1 VSPKP
6 PSDEAPPLL
15 VDVDYTGQ
23 PDGLAVVS
31 TQPGNV
37 TGQPFA
43 DKAFRDAILDAEL
56 GLLEGADEDH
66 YGIFFRQT
74 ASERYV
80 ACMLTPGGQLQFGL
94 VNGGPPLV
102 IAGGPLPSEVPFNH
116 GVGATN
122 RVSIVSCGPMAAVI
136 LNGAVLV
143 GVSIPQEYGHG
154 ACGALLA
161 HTSSTP
167 EARVGV
173 RWAQARALL
182 PDQSPA

>member
-1 VSPKP
+1 MPRP

-37 TGQPFA
+37 TGQPFT

-66 YGIFFRQT
+66 YGLFFRQG

-80 ACMLTPGGQLQFGL
+80 GLHAHPGR
-94 VNGGPPLV
+94 P
-102 IAGGPLPSEVPFNH
+102 A
-116 GVGATN
+116 
-122 RVSIVSCGPMAAVI
+122 
-136 LNGAVLV
+136 
-143 GVSIPQEYGHG
+143 
-154 ACGALLA
+154 
-161 HTSSTP
+161 SSS
-167 EARVGV
+167 G
-173 RWAQARALL
+173 
-182 PDQSPA
+182 S